1 MSLNN
6 KKVFIDASLF
16 MGMHSENTRTRRQ
29 SIEFMAQHFNGQV
42 YMNLEQVGMCDE
54 YVWQYERDIQDA
66 YYPFMDVLHSEMDV
80 KRIGYSQ
87 SDLNLSLLEHG
98 IDVRHLT
105 VQQRLLMAQVI
116 NHEGLLFTHDSHI
129 RSNTAF
135 HTFLGEFQSD
145 DIALNEQGDRETPV
159 FTPALDELYET
170 SKRLVF
176 PFTTTQEGNEHYV

>member
-1 MSLNN
+1 MSLND

-16 MGMHSENTRTRRQ
+16 MGMHSENTHTRRQ

-116 NHEGLLFTHDSHI
+116 NHEGLLFTHDSQI

-135 HTFLGEFQSD
+135 RNFLGQFESEEVQTD
-145 DIALNEQGDRETPV
+145 EQDTRNTPV
-159 FTPALDELYET
+159 FTPMLDELYET

-176 PFTTTQEGNEHYV
+176 PFTTTHEGSKQYV